1 MNEKKPAVVER
12 KEVSLDVSVPLVGY
26 NCIMPFNVFKIE
38 PVENGKIMHFGY
50 LQGSSVLNQF
60 SCFISTEDITRN
72 SKNVRSYFE
81 RLPQPQ
87 LVDMPTVLMKPKET
101 VTIARYLNLSRVG
114 TIAEIALI
122 MFPLLA
128 TIVKNPDGKKL
139 PITGIPVALLT
150 SSLPIH
156 QMFLMELFKETK

>member
-1 MNEKKPAVVER
+1 MCAGTRRFLQYFSVGFDRFITNDGAWNSSMNGKKPAVVER

-114 TIAEIALI
+114 TIAAVGW
-122 MFPLLA
+122 PL
-128 TIVKNPDGKKL
+128 
-139 PITGIPVALLT
+139 
-150 SSLPIH
+150 
-156 QMFLMELFKETK
+156 